1 MNNIILK
8 TYEDERINKELKK
21 CFKTNFPNIAI

>member
-8 TYEDERINKELKK
+8 TLERHVQRIIEQQKNEWR
-21 CFKTNFPNIAI
+21 IIEE